1 MADESYPPRADR
13 CCSWSPSTKCEQRR
27 EAQKRG
33 EFFYSFAH
41 RGWLWGEEGRRVSQL
56 MIDEHKAPFVW
67 EWCPWCQ
74 GTLPKLSII
83 DAIEEGDDGN

>member
-41 RGWLWGEEGRRVSQL
+41 RGWLLGEDRMVSKL
-56 MIDEHKAPFVW
+56 LRDERKAPYTFTF
-67 EWCPWCQ
+67 CPYC
-74 GTLPKLSII
+74 GGALPTLSII
-83 DAIEEGDDGN
+83 DGIEEGDGN